1 MEATDKS
8 GKVKFAFEM
17 ELNQPI
23 MELAR
28 QDIHKMMIAQGTD
41 IWRKNME

>member
-1 MEATDKS
+1 MEFSDKS

-23 MELAR
+23 MEPVR

-41 IWRKNME
+41 I